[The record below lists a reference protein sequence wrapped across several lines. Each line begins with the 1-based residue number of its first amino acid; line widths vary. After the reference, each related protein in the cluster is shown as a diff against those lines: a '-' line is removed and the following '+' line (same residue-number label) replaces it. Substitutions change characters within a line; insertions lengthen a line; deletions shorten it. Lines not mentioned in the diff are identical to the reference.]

1 MAVTAVNLARVSFN
15 QQAYNLREAM
25 RLNQTGLYRAQNGL
39 TTGRRFLQPSEDPLR
54 AAQSDILDR
63 RLERL
68 TQAANN
74 IRAANG
80 VLSESESAAADAVAA
95 LREVQQLA
103 LSAVGDTMTADERQ
117 ALTTVV
123 AATLNQLVT
132 LGNRRHQ
139 NTYLFSGQVDRA
151 PFEFARGGV
160 LYTGD
165 GNRLETVVEGDG
177 SAATFTVPGVELF
190 HAVSRTVRGHDL
202 DPALTRD
209 TRVTDLDGAA
219 GRGVQLGRIVVTVGD
234 DQRTVDLR
242 GAATVGDILDRL
254 NAALP
259 TGLTASLG
267 PRGIILS
274 QGRPQR
280 VTIADVAGSRAA
292 VDLGLAGTFDQTIL
306 TGADLHPRLTL
317 WTRIRDL
324 RGGLGLDLRGGL
336 VVRSGAQTATVN
348 FDQAETIEDVLNAIN
363 RTDLGV
369 WARISADGRSLE
381 VVNRLSGVD
390 LYLEE
395 GSGQAASLLGLRTLR
410 PDTRLAELNDGRGV
424 QTVEGADLRITTAS
438 GAQIDVDLDGAVTM
452 QDVIERLNAAGAGR
466 IVAGL
471 RTSGNGLQI
480 TDQTVGAETFRVEAL
495 NSSPA
500 LADLGLDVTATGN
513 QLQGRDVNPVRVDSP
528 FTALLELQRGLQAD
542 ERLTIQTAAE
552 RLERT
557 LTGMLRVQ
565 GQIASQARAMEER
578 GERVATETDAAQTL
592 LSDVRDVDLTE
603 ATLRFQQLQ
612 TALQA
617 NLLTASKLLNLSLL
631 DLLR

>member
-15 QQAYNLREAM
+15 QQVHNLREAM

-39 TTGRRFLQPSEDPLR
+39 TTGLRFLQPSEDPLR
-54 AAQSDILDR
+54 AAQSDVLDR

-74 IRAANG
+74 IRAANN
-80 VLSESESAAADAVAA
+80 VLSETESAAADAVAA
-95 LREVQQLA
+95 LREAQQLA
-103 LSAVGDTMTADERQ
+103 LSAVGDTMTSDERQ

-151 PFEFARGGV
+151 PFEFSRGGV

-177 SAATFTVPGVELF
+177 STASFTVPGVDLF
-190 HAVSRTVRGHDL
+190 GAVSRPVRGHDL

-209 TRVTDLDGAA
+209 TRITDLDGAA
-219 GRGVQLGRIVVTVGD
+219 GRGVQLGRIVITVGD
-234 DQRTVDLR
+234 EQRMIDLR
-242 GAATVGDILDRL
+242 GAATVGDVVDRL

-259 TGLTASLG
+259 TGLSASVG
-267 PRGIILS
+267 PRGIVLS

-280 VTIADVAGSRAA
+280 VTVADVAGSRAA
-292 VDLGLAGTFDQTIL
+292 VDLGLAGTFDQAIF
-306 TGADLHPRLTL
+306 TGTDLHPRLTL

-336 VVRSGAQTATVN
+336 VVRSGTQAATVS

-363 RTDLGV
+363 RTNLGA

-410 PDTRLAELNDGRGV
+410 TDTRLADLNDGRGV
-424 QTVEGADLRITTAS
+424 RTVEGADLRITTAS
-438 GAQIDVDLDGAVTM
+438 GAQIDIDLDGAVTL
-452 QDVIERLNAAGAGR
+452 QDVIDRLNTAGAGR
-466 IVAGL
+466 ITAGL
-471 RTSGNGLQI
+471 RASGNGLQV
-480 TDQTVGAETFRVEAL
+480 TDQTAGPETLRIEAL

-500 LADLGLDVTATGN
+500 LVDLGLDVTATGN

-592 LSDVRDVDLTE
+592 LSDVRDADLTE